1 MELLDKIYIG
11 ELVETY
17 SKMLTKKQETAVR
30 LYYHHDLGLSEIA
43 ETENIS
49 RQGVRDLVQKS
60 TTQLFSIEEKIG
72 LVRLKNELKKEI
84 ETLIKECPSLKEKL
98 DKLKKIME

>member
-1 MELLDKIYIG
+1 MELLDKIYVA
-11 ELVETY
+11 ELVEAY
-17 SKMLTKKQETAVR
+17 SKMLTRKQETAVR

-60 TTQLFSIEEKIG
+60 TAQLLSIEEKLG
-72 LVRLKNELKKEI
+72 VV
-84 ETLIKECPSLKEKL
+84 
-98 DKLKKIME
+98 KLKKSLQYEIDKISNEHPNIKTKLDNLKKFLE